1 MWFSDRVDGDNG
13 WSAEGFIRV
22 TEPPKQEFVVQVIED
37 GQEPK
42 VMRVAL
48 DASNR
53 GEVTLNRPAVIAI
66 SGATRGTA
74 EPARYA
80 WTFR

>member
-1 MWFSDRVDGDNG
+1 
-13 WSAEGFIRV
+13 
-22 TEPPKQEFVVQVIED
+22 VIED

-42 VMRVAL
+42 VTRVAL

-53 GEVTLNRPAVIAI
+53 GEITLDRPAVIAI

-74 EPARYA
+74 EAAPYA
-80 WTFR
+80 WTLR